1 MRGTTEIDT
10 SYQQLAESVVFK
22 RTQKNVAVE
31 SYNDKQLTMAGSG
44 RSAYVFKLK
53 NTKKV
58 LKVFYPPFEHLAK
71 REAKIYKKLEG
82 VSYFPVMHA
91 SGENYIVIDY
101 IDGLTLF
108 ECLVKGKHIDENV
121 LDEVDHAILLAKN
134 RGLNPSDIHLHNILI
149 TSDGK
154 VKLIDVVRFEQVKQC
169 SQWDD
174 LKRGYYK
181 YYIKR
186 IFPRKLPSKLLL
198 MIAFFYKRNLLNRF
212 VT

>member
-58 LKVFYPPFEHLAK
+58 LKVFYPPFGHLAK

-82 VSYFPVMHA
+82 ISYFPVMHA

-181 YYIKR
+181 YYKKR
-186 IFPRKLPSKLLL
+186 IFPRKIPSKFLL

>member
-1 MRGTTEIDT
+1 MRGTTEIHT

-31 SYNDKQLTMAGSG
+31 SYNVKQLTMAGSG

-82 VSYFPVMHA
+82 ISYFPVMHA

-181 YYIKR
+181 YYKKR

>member
-1 MRGTTEIDT
+1 MRGTTVTDI
-10 SYQQLAESVVFK
+10 SYQELAESVVFK
-22 RTQKNVAVE
+22 RTNKNIAVE
-31 SYNDKQLTMAGSG
+31 SFNDKKLTIAGSG
-44 RSAYVFKLK
+44 RSAFVFKLK

-71 REAKIYKKLEG
+71 REAKIYNKLEG
-82 VSYFPVMHA
+82 ITYFPKMYA

-101 IDGLTLF
+101 IEGFTIF
-108 ECLVKGKHIDENV
+108 ECLVKGKHIDEKV
-121 LDEVDHAILLAKN
+121 LEEVDHAILLAKK

-149 TSDGK
+149 THDGN
-154 VKLIDVVRFEQVKQC
+154 VKLIDVVRFEQAKQC
-169 SQWDD
+169 TQWDD

-181 YYIKR
+181 YYKKR

>member
-1 MRGTTEIDT
+1 MRGSTEIDT

-154 VKLIDVVRFEQVKQC
+154 VKLIDVVRFEQVKRC

-181 YYIKR
+181 YYKKR

>member
-181 YYIKR
+181 YYKKR
-186 IFPRKLPSKLLL
+186 IFPRKIPSKFLL

>member
-82 VSYFPVMHA
+82 ISYFPVMHA

-181 YYIKR
+181 YYKKR